1 GHLITLVTEHH
12 AVLDPLRQ
20 LQKEGFRLTE
30 LQPRADG
37 LLRPEQLAEAFENDT
52 LLVSVMVANNE
63 TGVIQPLAELSELC
77 RDRDVVL
84 HSDAAQAFGHVHLD
98 PDALG
103 LDLIS
108 ISGHKLYGPKGIG
121 ALVVRPEVPINPLQW
136 GGGQEQGLR
145 PGTLPVPLIVGLAK
159 AVELAM
165 EDITGRQEKLCTLR
179 NQLWDGL
186 RERLP
191 DLILN
196 GSLEHRLPHNL
207 NITIPG
213 VRGSSLH
220 QQLRPLIACSSGSAC
235 SQGAPSHVLMALG
248 RTSAEAEASLRLSL
262 GRNTSS
268 EEISQAVEAI
278 GNVVTDLRAG

>member
-1 GHLITLVTEHH
+1 
-12 AVLDPLRQ
+12 
-20 LQKEGFRLTE
+20 
-30 LQPRADG
+30 
-37 LLRPEQLAEAFENDT
+37 
-52 LLVSVMVANNE
+52 M
-63 TGVIQPLAELSELC
+63 
-77 RDRDVVL
+77 
-84 HSDAAQAFGHVHLD
+84 
-98 PDALG
+98 
-103 LDLIS
+103 
-108 ISGHKLYGPKGIG
+108 
-121 ALVVRPEVPINPLQW
+121 PIKPLQW

-165 EDITGRQEKLCTLR
+165 EDITSRQDKLCTLR

-213 VRGSSLH
+213 VRGSNLH

-268 EEISQAVEAI
+268 EEITQAVDSI
-278 GNVVTDLRAG
+278 SNVVTDLRAG